1 MAKNEPVPGPTQSP
15 GPSAS
20 PPSGNSGLSFEA
32 LQQFAS
38 MWQAPSGNQKPST
51 AFERY
56 GPLSGNRNMERAGEQ
71 LGISAQTP
79 ITRNVADFIKDYY
92 RWPTEQQL
100 KFRNQLALLD
110 KSALTA
116 TDDQIASAWASYVQQ
131 SANHLDAGQALS
143 PWDILAKDIAVR
155 GQGGSL
161 AGTKTRTTTDTSL
174 TSQADAAAIFRT
186 AAQSLLGRAPTTEEI
201 NQFRANLNSQER
213 ANPVTSTITTTTN
226 EQGEVVNESRTSQG
240 GISAAGAADIAKE
253 KAKLN
258 PEYGAYQAATTY
270 HNAMMQLIM
279 RGY

>member
-1 MAKNEPVPGPTQSP
+1 MTQSP
-15 GPSAS
+15 GPTPGPTL
-20 PPSGNSGLSFEA
+20 PPSRGGDPIADAIQNQANAWLS
-32 LQQFAS
+32 
-38 MWQAPSGNQKPST
+38 PSGGGSQKPST
-51 AFERY
+51 AFQGY
-56 GPLSGNRNMERAGEQ
+56 GPLSGNRNLERAGES
-71 LGISAQTP
+71 LGYNNP
-79 ITRNVADFIKDYY
+79 ITRNVTDFIKDYY
-92 RWPTEQQL
+92 RWPEEEQM

-116 TDDQIASAWASYVQQ
+116 TDDQIAQAWGSYVQQ
-131 SANHLDAGQALS
+131 SANALDAGRSLT

-155 GQGGSL
+155 GKAASL
-161 AGTKTRTTTDTSL
+161 AGTKTRTTSDTSL

-186 AAQSLLGRAPTTEEI
+186 AAQSLLGRGPTTEEI
-201 NQFRANLNSQER
+201 NQFRANLNAQER

-226 EQGEVVNESRTSQG
+226 EQGEVTNESRTSQG
-240 GISAAGAADIAKE
+240 GISAAAAADIAKE